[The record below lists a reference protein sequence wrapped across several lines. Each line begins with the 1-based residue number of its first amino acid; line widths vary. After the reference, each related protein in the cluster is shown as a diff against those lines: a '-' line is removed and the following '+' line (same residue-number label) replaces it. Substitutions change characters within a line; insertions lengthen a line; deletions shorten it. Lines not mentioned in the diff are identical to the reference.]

1 MKNLK
6 KICSLI
12 FVFMLMFTL
21 VFMTSCTKK
30 QDIVKEDEI
39 ETQARPIELK
49 MMRLANTKEAGVV
62 VTASVNPNNVINDK
76 LTWDLSWVTTSSES
90 ISDYVT
96 MVVSQD
102 THSVTL
108 TYKKNFNKQI
118 LLKATSVLTSSISA
132 TCTIDFYKR
141 TDDFSLDFAFDNDLG
156 FDLIPTINENQMTI
170 DFSDINYVGLSDFHV
185 CDFDLINL
193 VQLGTVSTTA
203 SKGVKFNLS
212 SELKTKLTSAG
223 ISLKAN
229 FTDEG
234 ECSEQIGL
242 SIYLLLNQLINITD
256 ANREQ
261 VYKLLGTVSHWFDM
275 TCTVKD
281 MNGTTEVD
289 SFIKTYKL
297 QGFNIS
303 DGLAVTAVNLNK
315 SSIIF

>member
-1 MKNLK
+1 MKNFK
-6 KICSLI
+6 KISSLCL
-12 FVFMLMFTL
+12 FLVLLFTL

-49 MMRLANTKEAGVV
+49 MMRLANTTQDVVV

-76 LTWDLSWVTTSSES
+76 LTWDLSWATTSSDA

-108 TYKKNFNKQI
+108 TYKKNFNRQI

-132 TCTIDFYKR
+132 TCTIDCYKR
-141 TDDFSLDFAFDNDLG
+141 TTNFSLDFAFDSTSGD
-156 FDLIPTINENQMTI
+156 DLIPDINESQKTI
-170 DFSDINYVGLSDFHV
+170 DFSGMTYTGLSEFSI
-185 CDFDLINL
+185 CDFDLMSP
-193 VQLGTVSTTA
+193 VQSGTVNVTNKKS
-203 SKGVKFNLS
+203 VKFSLS

-223 ISLKAN
+223 ITFKQEYAEADLTN
-229 FTDEG
+229 YQG
-234 ECSEQIGL
+234 M
-242 SIYLLLNQLINITD
+242 SIDTLLNKLITITS

-261 VYKLLGTVSHWFDM
+261 VYKILGTVNHWFDM
-275 TCTVKD
+275 TCEIKD
-281 MNGTTEVD
+281 MNGTTEVN
-289 SFIKTYKL
+289 SFTKVYKM

-303 DGLAVTAVNLNK
+303 DGLAVTSVTLNK
-315 SSIIF
+315 TNIVF

>member
-132 TCTIDFYKR
+132 TCTVDCYKR
-141 TDDFSLDFAFDNDLG
+141 TTNFSLDFAFDSTSGD
-156 FDLIPTINENQMTI
+156 DLIPDINESQKTI
-170 DFSDINYVGLSDFHV
+170 DFSGMTYTGLSEFSI
-185 CDFDLINL
+185 CDFDLMNP
-193 VQLGTVSTTA
+193 VQSGTVNVTNQKLVLFTLSTELKNKLTTA
-203 SKGVKFNLS
+203 
-212 SELKTKLTSAG
+212 G
-223 ISLKAN
+223 IVVNESYN
-229 FTDEG
+229 DG
-234 ECSEQIGL
+234 ECSNYVEL
-242 SIYLLLNQLINITD
+242 SINSILNELIKITD
-256 ANREQ
+256 VNREQ
-261 VYKLLGTVSHWFDM
+261 VYKILGTVNHWFDM
-275 TCTVKD
+275 TCEMKD
-281 MNGTTEVD
+281 MYSTTEVN
-289 SFIKTYKL
+289 SFTKVYKM

-303 DGLAVTAVNLNK
+303 DGLAVTSVNLNK
-315 SSIIF
+315 TSIVF